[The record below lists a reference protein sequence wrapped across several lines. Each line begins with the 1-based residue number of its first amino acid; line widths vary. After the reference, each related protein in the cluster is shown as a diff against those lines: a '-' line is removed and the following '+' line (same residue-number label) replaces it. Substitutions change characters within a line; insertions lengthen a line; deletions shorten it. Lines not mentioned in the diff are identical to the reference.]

1 MTTLR
6 ILPVYSE
13 IHSDPAYQF
22 GPIRLLRH
30 QVETWEAFGDNEID
44 VVINT
49 AMTGDG
55 KSLAAYMPALK
66 DRKCVVAMY
75 PTNELIRDQYDA
87 LPKYEHRPHLVL
99 PKRELMYSGRIT
111 QLAREHA
118 TAVRMETVRGLLKY
132 DVLLTNPDLIYLMMS
147 HQYGWGHLLKELP
160 ALIGAN
166 FDYLLFDEFHVF
178 DVPQIIAVM
187 NMLGYLQVNYRD
199 KPHERRKFVF
209 LSATPNRLMD
219 TMLAR
224 GGIRCRYIEGHYHS
238 TELTSYR
245 RILQPCT
252 LELHGMSQEQTTE
265 MWIEE
270 RIEDIHAFF
279 KQHPGSKAAILVY
292 SVATAKR
299 LVKLLKD
306 RLQEP
311 YGITIGEN
319 TGLTGEEERRA
330 SFKKDLLVG
339 TSTVDIGVDF
349 HINYLIFEAYGAGG
363 FLQRFGRLGRHDEFD
378 RYYAHAL
385 LPRFVVERLETR
397 FSDGEEL
404 EREKFNEAIREVFP
418 VEQEFKHYTRR
429 WGVVQAQQVVMTMQ
443 EERDENTA
451 FTEAVIEQYERFYGS
466 DDKPV
471 MRSARGNYYWLR
483 KNAPEM
489 LGELQSFRGQSPLSC
504 GVWDMTDNDLKI
516 YDLFFL
522 LANTRI
528 EVLEEEEFMQEVR
541 RRGKEER
548 EFSKQLLYLRVHDY
562 VAERQQM
569 LLAVNNEPHELT
581 GTMQHAHV
589 RTGFFVREPRI
600 TDLDQINLRL
610 KRLKLTCV
618 LSTWPRQEIKS
629 RMNLD
634 ALFGLYRMQDATGNE
649 YSAAFGQDALLLDSI
664 PHFRFAKVDDGP
676 MIY

>member
-6 ILPVYSE
+6 IPPVYSE
-13 IHSDPAYQF
+13 VHADPAYQF

-30 QVETWEAFGDNEID
+30 QVETWEAFQENEID

-49 AMTGDG
+49 AITGDG

-87 LPKYEHRPHLVL
+87 LPKYEHRPQLVL

-111 QLAREHA
+111 QLAREHG

-132 DVLLTNPDLIYLMMS
+132 DILLTNPDLIHLMMS

-199 KPHERRKFVF
+199 KPKERRKFVF

-219 TMLAR
+219 NMLAR
-224 GGIRCRYIEGHYHS
+224 GGIRCRYIEGHYRS
-238 TELTSYR
+238 TELTGYR

-252 LELHGMSQEQTTE
+252 IELHGISQEQTTE

-270 RIEDIHAFF
+270 HIEDIHPFF

-319 TGLTGEEERRA
+319 TGLTSEEERRA
-330 SFKKDLLVG
+330 SFKKDILVG
-339 TSTVDIGVDF
+339 T
-349 HINYLIFEAYGAGG
+349 
-363 FLQRFGRLGRHDEFD
+363 
-378 RYYAHAL
+378 
-385 LPRFVVERLETR
+385 
-397 FSDGEEL
+397 
-404 EREKFNEAIREVFP
+404 
-418 VEQEFKHYTRR
+418 
-429 WGVVQAQQVVMTMQ
+429 
-443 EERDENTA
+443 
-451 FTEAVIEQYERFYGS
+451 
-466 DDKPV
+466 
-471 MRSARGNYYWLR
+471 
-483 KNAPEM
+483 
-489 LGELQSFRGQSPLSC
+489 
-504 GVWDMTDNDLKI
+504 
-516 YDLFFL
+516 
-522 LANTRI
+522 
-528 EVLEEEEFMQEVR
+528 
-541 RRGKEER
+541 
-548 EFSKQLLYLRVHDY
+548 
-562 VAERQQM
+562 
-569 LLAVNNEPHELT
+569 
-581 GTMQHAHV
+581 
-589 RTGFFVREPRI
+589 
-600 TDLDQINLRL
+600 
-610 KRLKLTCV
+610 
-618 LSTWPRQEIKS
+618 
-629 RMNLD
+629 
-634 ALFGLYRMQDATGNE
+634 
-649 YSAAFGQDALLLDSI
+649 
-664 PHFRFAKVDDGP
+664 
-676 MIY
+676 